1 MPLSFPNASVRPS
14 DASHIRLGIFRR
26 MSRRRLGV
34 LTVLLSMSLVVIH
47 DLPASATTIAQEES
61 STLPGQELVL
71 TDASFA
77 ASAMKVPVMNDRD
90 DFSLTY
96 YTPVQWPINPG
107 SPISSYFGGRAA
119 PCAGCSTN
127 HHGVDFTPGAGV
139 PVHAIADGVVVS
151 MPIGGLGTQVVIK
164 HVIDGQTV
172 YSAYGHMQ
180 SGSATAVG
188 TRVRMGDVVGRVGN
202 TGMSSGTHLHLAIM
216 VGDWNF
222 IDPLPWMRAHVTE
235 AWNG

>member
-1 MPLSFPNASVRPS
+1 MPLPFPNASARPA
-14 DASHIRLGIFRR
+14 DAAHIRLGIFRG

-34 LTVLLSMSLVVIH
+34 LTLALSMSLVVIH
-47 DLPASATTIAQEES
+47 DLPASASTIAQDAHEHIE
-61 STLPGQELVL
+61 GQELVL
-71 TDASFA
+71 TAETLA
-77 ASAMKVPVMNDRD
+77 ASAMKVPVAVERD

-96 YTPVQWPINPG
+96 YTPVQWPIDPG
-107 SPISSYFGGRAA
+107 TRISSYFGGRKA
-119 PCAGCSTN
+119 PCAGCSSY

-139 PVHAIADGVVVS
+139 PVEAIADGVVVS
-151 MPIGGLGTQVVIK
+151 MPINGLGTQVVIR

-172 YSAYGHMQ
+172 YSAYGHLQ
-180 SGSATAVG
+180 SGSAIPVG
-188 TRVRMGDVVGRVGN
+188 TEVRMGDVIGRVGN

-235 AWNG
+235 PWV